1 MTRRPAMEGVVLAL
15 NTAGLLAY
23 LFWLVFRSRRI
34 MYAQDGVLY
43 LLPCVAFFFVFAY
56 LLRRRPGS
64 SETPAGSGGQ
74 DERED

>member
-1 MTRRPAMEGVVLAL
+1 MTRRPATEWMVLAL
-15 NTAGLLAY
+15 NKAGLMGY
-23 LFWLVFRSRRI
+23 LFWLAFRSRRI

-56 LLRRRPGS
+56 LLRRKPG
-64 SETPAGSGGQ
+64 TPAEPGGR

>member
-1 MTRRPAMEGVVLAL
+1 MTPRPAMEAVILGL

-43 LLPCVAFFFVFAY
+43 LLPCVIFFFVFAY

-64 SETPAGSGGQ
+64 SKTPAGTGSQ